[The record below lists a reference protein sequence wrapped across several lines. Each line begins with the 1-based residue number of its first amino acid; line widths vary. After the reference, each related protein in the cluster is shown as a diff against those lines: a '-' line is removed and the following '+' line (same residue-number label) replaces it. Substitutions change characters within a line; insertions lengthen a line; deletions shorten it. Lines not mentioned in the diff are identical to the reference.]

1 MLLSVQQKRLVWRSA
16 FFALFV
22 FAPVLDIF
30 RFDLT
35 ENHFVLFGH
44 PWVLGITQTSAATEL
59 FWNMVTRFLL
69 PIGVIVGGGIYVSW
83 KWGRLY
89 CGWLCP
95 HFSVVEMINGLMRR
109 ATGRLSV
116 WERQPLPARQ
126 KDGVCIQPSRRWWPV
141 TIAAVLFF
149 SFLWAV
155 VLLTYLLPPGE
166 IYGNLP
172 MANNF
177 DPPSANKID
186 PPGATKNQL
195 SRLCFSR

>member
-59 FWNMVTRFLL
+59 FWNMATRFLL
-69 PIGVIVGGGIYVSW
+69 PVGVIVGGGIYVSW

-89 CGWLCP
+89 CGWLRP

-116 WERQPLPARQ
+116 
-126 KDGVCIQPSRRWWPV
+126 
-141 TIAAVLFF
+141 
-149 SFLWAV
+149 
-155 VLLTYLLPPGE
+155 
-166 IYGNLP
+166 
-172 MANNF
+172 
-177 DPPSANKID
+177 
-186 PPGATKNQL
+186 
-195 SRLCFSR
+195 